1 ARTRRQR
8 ARPGQGG
15 AAGRG
20 GPVRG
25 VPLHPGAH
33 AGVRPVTR
41 PVVVEVDGGA
51 RGNPGPAGWGAVV
64 RDPATG
70 EVLLER
76 AEAIGRATNNVAEYG
91 GLIGGLEAAAELGA
105 TTVEIRMDSKLVI
118 EQMAG
123 RWRIRHPGLRPLAA
137 RAAALVRRFE
147 SVTWTWVPR
156 SRNAHAD
163 RLANQAMDRAAGQAA
178 GGAAAGTAGDA
189 GKRATGPA
197 AEGVAGAT
205 VERAAERTAAPAAR
219 RGSWDPPTGT
229 PTRLVLIRHGET
241 ELTAQRRYSGRGDV
255 PLTAKGRAQAKAAAA
270 RVAALAPTVA

>member
-76 AEAIGRATNNVAEYG
+76 SEAIGRATNNVAEYG
-91 GLIGGLEAAAELGA
+91 GHVGGPGAAAEPGA
-105 TTVEIRMDSKLVI
+105 PAPEVRTGSELVI
-118 EQMAG
+118 A
-123 RWRIRHPGLRPLAA
+123 RIAA
-137 RAAALVRRFE
+137 
-147 SVTWTWVPR
+147 
-156 SRNAHAD
+156 
-163 RLANQAMDRAAGQAA
+163 
-178 GGAAAGTAGDA
+178 
-189 GKRATGPA
+189 
-197 AEGVAGAT
+197 
-205 VERAAERTAAPAAR
+205 
-219 RGSWDPPTGT
+219 
-229 PTRLVLIRHGET
+229 
-241 ELTAQRRYSGRGDV
+241 
-255 PLTAKGRAQAKAAAA
+255 
-270 RVAALAPTVA
+270 